1 LFGALSNLPP
11 PVIFHGSVTGAGLAE
26 GLLKA
31 GTLPALFLSPLVSLA
46 SLDWLFARDIANL
59 GSGISTYMDSGFRT

>member
-1 LFGALSNLPP
+1 MVLS
-11 PVIFHGSVTGAGLAE
+11 PVLGRAE

-31 GTLPALFLSPLVSLA
+31 GTLPAVFLSPLVSLA

-59 GSGISTYMDSGFRT
+59 GSGISTYMDSGF